1 MGKGVRACSPFVWL
15 LLVTD
20 FCRAQVHLALK
31 AAEDDSG
38 LALSF
43 RKDHTPS

>member
-1 MGKGVRACSPFVWL
+1 MGKGVRACSPFVWF

-31 AAEDDSG
+31 GTEDDTG
-38 LALSF
+38 VALSC